1 MTERRRKRRSGPF
14 PCPHSDCAKV
24 FSRSDHLARHAVNH
38 SSNKFRCE
46 WPACGRSFNRL
57 DVKKKHENRHAQK
70 GDMKDN
76 ATFKLYGD
84 NENINNNASNT
95 NATLVQELHP
105 FSGAIA
111 EERALSS
118 PFFISDLRSNIAV
131 NSHPDK
137 LDLTANNAKIHK
149 LNARRRIETIS
160 DYTASSTQTQNG
172 DIELMTNISG
182 EVSID
187 GIVETKE
194 NTIRSQ
200 PSPGLPHAR
209 TQAKQQHNN
218 ISSTSRTERYQE
230 IQNSDNP
237 NNVNNNS
244 LGMRLPNSEPLSPS
258 QSIQWLLQDSINTSP
273 SDGRSVKQPEFG
285 AFYAYQDGPL
295 GSTTIAMLEE
305 IFALTPEFPN
315 ADCQTKIDDDLLFK
329 MMQCIPELQNHP
341 DFVITHIKWFLEV
354 YWLLYHCQYP
364 ILHRP
369 SFSTFDTQPL
379 LLLGMI
385 MMGASFS
392 KKTAAPDHI
401 NLVDPDGL
409 ADMIADPLRWLI
421 FACKQA
427 KPPCKSWVIQTLII
441 LETYEVTS
449 TSRSFHERACIYN
462 GAKVQLL
469 RRSPILGGDP
479 LKAVGSDV
487 SQSNSLWNTWIESES
502 MKRVA
507 LMSFYI
513 DTIHAVVYGHPVN
526 LFANQIK
533 LSLPCPDDLWEY
545 NNVDRNKAPMFVAQ
559 TPLFCDALRKLL
571 QKETIDVGPFGMQIL
586 LAGLINLLLQIEQNI
601 SQWSNFGW
609 DSIQE
614 SWRDTVSSAI
624 EFWRTQLPGGDCC
637 LTSSSVYHSDI
648 ISLPALPPF
657 LKPEDTRCSFP
668 VYHAAQI
675 YFRITH
681 YDYIVYA
688 GAPKRMNVPILQE
701 DYEVVVKRIGKWAKS
716 PSGPLCVINSFILLC
731 EVLLSPE
738 DSMEMVNYFYEPDK
752 DPFLYRPNIVIS
764 AILSLW
770 AYAYYSFGPES
781 SFKSAN
787 SDCRIYGDC
796 SPTMED
802 APTYLGRIRNQFRV
816 LTGKSFANLNRTDSE
831 AYSNTIKEYYH
842 VFPKIDHINYIAGL
856 LTLLRNSYIK
866 CKWEVGREYA
876 KLLDNCIQ
884 RSLGSENI
892 FCNDMYDVNL

>member
-1 MTERRRKRRSGPF
+1 MAEKKRKRRSGPF
-14 PCPHSDCAKV
+14 PCPHSECTKV

-38 SSNKFRCE
+38 SSSKFRCE
-46 WPACGRSFNRL
+46 WPDCGRSFNRL
-57 DVKKKHENRHAQK
+57 DVKKKHEHRHTKRDDKK
-70 GDMKDN
+70 GN
-76 ATFKLYGD
+76 AALKLYSD
-84 NENINNNASNT
+84 NENIGNHVSNENNI
-95 NATLVQELHP
+95 LVSELHP
-105 FSGAIA
+105 FSVEIT
-111 EERALSS
+111 EERALNS
-118 PFFISDLRSNIAV
+118 PFFISDLRSNIAI
-131 NSHPDK
+131 NHQPPK
-137 LDLTANNAKIHK
+137 LALTTENAKI
-149 LNARRRIETIS
+149 NEVSTRMRIDTIS
-160 DYTASSTQTQNG
+160 DFTASSAQTQNE
-172 DIELMTNISG
+172 DIGIMANIDERASMSG
-182 EVSID
+182 IR
-187 GIVETKE
+187 ETQE
-194 NTIRSQ
+194 NTLNSQRSLGSSHAKTQSKQ
-200 PSPGLPHAR
+200 P
-209 TQAKQQHNN
+209 NDV
-218 ISSTSRTERYQE
+218 SSASRVERYQGM
-230 IQNSDNP
+230 QHL
-237 NNVNNNS
+237 NNVNMAENDS
-244 LGMRLPNSEPLSPS
+244 FRIRLPNSEPLSPS
-258 QSIQWLLQDSINTSP
+258 QSIQWLLRDSRNTSP
-273 SDGRSVKQPEFG
+273 SNGRSIKQPEYG

-315 ADCQTKIDDDLLFK
+315 ADCQTNIDDDLLFK
-329 MMQCIPELQNHP
+329 MMQCIPELQDHP
-341 DFVITHIKWFLEV
+341 DFVIPRIKWFLEV

-379 LLLGMI
+379 LLLSMI

-392 KKTAAPDHI
+392 KKTAAPAHI
-401 NLVDPDGL
+401 DLVDPDGL
-409 ADMIADPLRWLI
+409 ADLIADRLRWLI
-421 FACKQA
+421 FACEQA
-427 KPPCKSWVIQTLII
+427 KPPCKSWVIQTLIL

-462 GAKVQLL
+462 GAKIQLL

-479 LKAVGSDV
+479 LKADGSDV
-487 SQSNSLWNTWIESES
+487 SQSNILWNTWIESES

-513 DTIHAVVYGHPVN
+513 DTIHAVVYGHPLN

-571 QKETIDVGPFGMQIL
+571 QKESIDVGPFGMQIL

-609 DSIQE
+609 NSIQE
-614 SWRDTVSSAI
+614 SGRDTVSSAI
-624 EFWRTQLPGGDCC
+624 DFWKTQLPGGDCC
-637 LTSSSVYHSDI
+637 LTSSSVYHLDV
-648 ISLPALPPF
+648 ISHPALPPF
-657 LKPEDTRCSFP
+657 LRPEDTRCSFP

-675 YFRITH
+675 YLRITH

-688 GAPKRMNVPILQE
+688 GAPKRMNVPISQE

-716 PSGPLCVINSFILLC
+716 PSGPLCVINSIILLC

-770 AYAYYSFGPES
+770 AYAYYMFGPES
-781 SFKSAN
+781 SFKSAK
-787 SDCRIYGDC
+787 SDCRIHRDC

-802 APTYLGRIRNQFRV
+802 ASTYLGRIRNQFRI
-816 LTGKSFANLNRTDSE
+816 LTGKSFASLSHMNSE
-831 AYSNTIKEYYH
+831 EYSNTIKDYYEA
-842 VFPKIDHINYIAGL
+842 FAKIGHINYIAGL
-856 LTLLRNSYIK
+856 LTLLRNSYTN

-876 KLLDNCIQ
+876 KLLNNCIQ
-884 RSLGSENI
+884 RSLGSETI
-892 FCNDMYDVNL
+892 FCNDMYDVN